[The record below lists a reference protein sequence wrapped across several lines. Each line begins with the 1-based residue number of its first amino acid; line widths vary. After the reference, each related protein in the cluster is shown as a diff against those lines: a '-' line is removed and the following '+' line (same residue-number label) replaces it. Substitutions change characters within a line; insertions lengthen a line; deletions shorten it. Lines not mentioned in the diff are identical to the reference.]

1 MPHPD
6 FRDDLVPADEALAM
20 VLSNAVPAATESLTL
35 KDAAN
40 RVLAEDLVS
49 RRTQP
54 PFDASAMDGYA
65 VRAADLTSM
74 PVTLNVIGESAAG
87 HPFDGRVS
95 TGEAARIFTGAIVP
109 EGADT
114 IIIQENTT
122 AEPGKV
128 TVLTGAP
135 EGKFIR
141 RAGMDFATGDQLL
154 KKGDV
159 LDAPRLSLAASMNYP
174 SVKVYRKPRVALLT
188 TGDELVLPGNELKPG
203 QIIASNVYGLIALV
217 QENGG
222 EVLDLGIV
230 TDTME
235 ALQTAIESALEK
247 GADIIVTT
255 GGASVGDHDLV
266 KPAMEQAGF
275 QFEFHKLAMRPGKPL
290 LFAKRKSDGHTCR
303 LVGLA
308 GNPVSSLVA
317 GPVFLRP
324 LIRSLAGFPL
334 DTIEPISAKLAT
346 ELPENDERME
356 FMRAMAK
363 VSDDGAIV
371 VTPFSRQDSA
381 MLANLAAANCLLIRP
396 IRADAAK
403 PGDTCQIVPL
413 RTI

>member
-20 VLSNAVPAATESLTL
+20 VLSDAIPTATESLAL
-35 KDAAN
+35 KDAVN
-40 RVLAEDLVS
+40 RVLAEDLTS

-65 VRAADLTSM
+65 VLATDVQNV

-87 HPFDGRVS
+87 HPFDGTLS
-95 TGEAARIFTGAIVP
+95 AGESVRTFTGAIIP

-141 RAGMDFATGDQLL
+141 RAGMDFKTGDKLL

-174 SVKVYRKPRVALLT
+174 SIEVYRKPLVALLT

-203 QIIASNVYGLIALV
+203 QIIASNVFGLIALV

-222 EVLDLGIV
+222 EVLNLGIV

-235 ALQTAIESALEK
+235 ALQTAIGTALSK

-266 KPAMEQAGF
+266 KPAMENAGF
-275 QFEFHKLAMRPGKPL
+275 QFLFHKLAMRPGKPL
-290 LFAKRKSDGHTCR
+290 LFAKRKSDEHTCR

-334 DTIEPISAKLAT
+334 DTIEPISAKLGT
-346 ELPENDERME
+346 ELVENDERME

-363 VSDDGAIV
+363 VGIDGTIT
-371 VTPFSRQDSA
+371 VTPFSRQDSS
-381 MLANLAAANCLLIRP
+381 MLANLAAANCLLVRP
-396 IRADAAK
+396 IRAEAAK
-403 PGDTCQIVPL
+403 PGDACQIVPL
-413 RTI
+413 RPF

>member
-87 HPFDGRVS
+87 HPFDGTVS

-109 EGADT
+109 GGADT

-174 SVKVYRKPRVALLT
+174 SVKVYRKPLVALLT

-222 EVLDLGIV
+222 EVLDLGII
-230 TDTME
+230 TDTMD
-235 ALQTAIESALEK
+235 ALQTAIESALDQ

-290 LFAKRKSDGHTCR
+290 LFAKRKSDGHICR

-363 VSDDGAIV
+363 VSNDGSIE

-396 IRADAAK
+396 IRAAAAK
-403 PGDTCQIVPL
+403 PGDPCQIVPL
-413 RTI
+413 RAI

>member
-1 MPHPD
+1 MNHPN
-6 FRDDLVPADEALAM
+6 FREDLVPADEALAM
-20 VLSNAVPAATESLTL
+20 VLSNAVPTTIESIAL
-35 KDAAN
+35 KDAAS
-40 RVLAEDLVS
+40 RVLAEDLIS

-65 VRAADLTSM
+65 VLAKDVQNVPA
-74 PVTLNVIGESAAG
+74 TLNVIGESAAG
-87 HPFDGRVS
+87 HPFDGTLS
-95 TGEAARIFTGAIVP
+95 SGEAVRTFTGAIIP
-109 EGADT
+109 QGADT

-128 TVLTGAP
+128 TVLTSAL

-141 RAGMDFATGDQLL
+141 RAGMDFATGDKLL
-154 KKGDV
+154 QKGDV

-174 SVKVYRKPRVALLT
+174 SVNVYRKPLVALLT
-188 TGDELVLPGNELKPG
+188 TGDELVLPGEELKPG
-203 QIIASNVYGLIALV
+203 QIIASNLYGLIALV
-217 QENGG
+217 EENGG
-222 EVLDLGIV
+222 EVLNLGII

-235 ALQTAIESALEK
+235 ALQTAIDEALSK
-247 GADIIVTT
+247 GVDIIVST

-266 KPAMEQAGF
+266 KPAMENAGF

-290 LFAKRKSDGHTCR
+290 LFAKRHSGDYTCR

-334 DTIEPISAKLAT
+334 DTIKPISAKLGT
-346 ELPENDERME
+346 ELPKNDERME

-363 VSDDGAIV
+363 VNTDGTII
-371 VTPFSRQDSA
+371 VTPFSRQDSS

-396 IRADAAK
+396 IRAEASK
-403 PGDTCQIVPL
+403 PGDSCKIVPL
-413 RTI
+413 RPF